1 MIARRDWRLLA
12 FLILLFSANG
22 CVVALNQANVK
33 FTSASVMTLKSGMTL
48 SEVQQMFGTPTRTS
62 SATCG
67 QLTARGVW
75 SCRIWYYDVE
85 FDTELNMVTK
95 TNKFYFDE
103 QYDPPRLVSWDI
115 ERMW

>member
-12 FLILLFSANG
+12 FLILLFSASG

-48 SEVQQMFGTPTRTS
+48 SEVQQMFGTPTRTKS
-62 SATCG
+62 TSCG
-67 QLTARGVW
+67 QATARTW
-75 SCRIWYYDVE
+75 SCRILYYDVE

-95 TNKFYFDE
+95 TNTFFFDE
-103 QYDPPRLVSWDI
+103 QYDPPRLISWDI

>member
-1 MIARRDWRLLA
+1 MISLRDWRLLA
-12 FLILLFSANG
+12 FVILLFSASG

-33 FTSASVMTLKSGMTL
+33 FTSASVMTLKSGMTMN
-48 SEVQQMFGTPTRTS
+48 EVQQMFGTPTRTRS
-62 SATCG
+62 TTCG
-67 QLTARGVW
+67 QNTARSW

-95 TNKFYFDE
+95 TNTFYFDE
-103 QYDPPRLVSWDI
+103 QYDPPRLNNWDI